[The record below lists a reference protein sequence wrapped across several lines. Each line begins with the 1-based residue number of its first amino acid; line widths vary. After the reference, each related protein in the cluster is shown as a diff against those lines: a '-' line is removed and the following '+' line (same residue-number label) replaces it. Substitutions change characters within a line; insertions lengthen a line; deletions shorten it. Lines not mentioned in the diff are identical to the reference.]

1 MHPVDFGG
9 DVGGARARPVRLPAS
24 LACARE
30 SDAETSVGKATL
42 LDPTHLSLHRARR

>member
-1 MHPVDFGG
+1 MRSTSAETSP
-9 DVGGARARPVRLPAS
+9 GARARPVRLPAS